1 MTRTHKDVPE
11 KSTWT
16 NWLNLNAAGTLQL
29 VHNRKS
35 WKTACTMH
43 IGPYARFRQR
53 TFMMIL
59 GQFTKSSSLELIE
72 YNLMADTSDRI
83 LDLNKI

>member
-1 MTRTHKDVPE
+1 
-11 KSTWT
+11 
-16 NWLNLNAAGTLQL
+16 
-29 VHNRKS
+29 
-35 WKTACTMH
+35 MH

-83 LDLNKI
+83 LDLNKIWILKLLVLGFWKKLSGRIWKT

>member
-1 MTRTHKDVPE
+1 
-11 KSTWT
+11 
-16 NWLNLNAAGTLQL
+16 
-29 VHNRKS
+29 
-35 WKTACTMH
+35 
-43 IGPYARFRQR
+43 
-53 TFMMIL
+53 MMIL